1 MRRLAFE
8 IMRVRANKFREV
20 EGEGAAWYASRTEA
34 VGLGRVVPSSSTDFL
49 ESPLSFLLI
58 HTEDI
63 FKENRLPAFGGIATL
78 SGVPCKL

>member
-34 VGLGRVVPSSSTDFL
+34 VGLGRVVPSSFY
-49 ESPLSFLLI
+49 
-58 HTEDI
+58 
-63 FKENRLPAFGGIATL
+63 
-78 SGVPCKL
+78 